1 MNNKYS
7 VNSNDLKYY
16 HIFGIFL
23 SLIGIL
29 LIMPKITTG
38 IKKIYG
44 EKFMKKKG
52 IEKFMKTDKI
62 ENLFLLIGI
71 LFLIYGLKE
80 LFFKQMSD
88 HEMLTAQLLFNL
100 RETDVI
106 SADIYTKLSSF
117 NNSSVLNLFS
127 Y

>member
-1 MNNKYS
+1 
-7 VNSNDLKYY
+7 
-16 HIFGIFL
+16 
-23 SLIGIL
+23 
-29 LIMPKITTG
+29 MPKLTTY

-44 EKFMKKKG
+44 EKFVKTNGVKK
-52 IEKFMKTDKI
+52 DKI

-88 HEMLTAQLLFNL
+88 HEILTAQLLFNL
-100 RETDVI
+100 RENNVIPADV
-106 SADIYTKLSSF
+106 YTKLSSF